1 MDYIRNMKNKVGILL
16 LGMMV
21 LTMSAMAQI
30 ESSIPSDKPK
40 LVIGIVVEQMR
51 QDYIDRFWEN
61 FGNKGFKKL
70 AVNGSYCVNA
80 NLNYSLTQTAPG
92 YATIVT
98 GAEPCSHGI
107 VSNYWFNKLTG
118 EKIDCI
124 YSEKKETAV
133 GGSKDADGRVS
144 PMNMLSTTFSDEAKL
159 FNRGKSKV
167 ISMSLSKYAAVLSG
181 GYAADA
187 AYWFD
192 QVSGEW
198 MTSTYYTST
207 LPKWVVDVNSKK
219 MPDTYLERSWEPM
232 LPLEKYNEVL
242 SDSSKY
248 EFGIDGMYKTFPYNY
263 QNITKTVRNY
273 KLLTMIPEGNTL
285 LNDLAVAALYGE
297 ELGKD
302 EFTDFLFINYS
313 VPEEVGKLYGPQSIE
328 VQDLFLRLDKD
339 LEHLIDVVEDLV
351 GKNNCLIYLTSN
363 HGVSEM
369 PQYLQD
375 QKMPAGNF
383 KQYYMLA
390 LVKSY
395 LKALYGDGD
404 WILDFNNSQ
413 IYLNR
418 SLIEDSQISLNE
430 IREKI
435 IDFIMNSA
443 GIANAIG
450 ANQFQNIVFAEG
462 MPVKMQNSYNQKRSG
477 DIMIALKPGWI
488 EDIPYCTDHNSGY
501 SCNTHV
507 PLIWYGWKVKKQ
519 KVFSQINITDIAP
532 TVSTALGTPPPPI
545 VSGKVLENIFLNK

>member
-1 MDYIRNMKNKVGILL
+1 MKKVCILL
-16 LGMMV
+16 LLFSILPVVV
-21 LTMSAMAQI
+21 LKANI
-30 ESSIPSDKPK
+30 EPLFPPDKPK

-51 QDYIDRFWEN
+51 QEYIDRFWDN
-61 FGNKGFKKL
+61 FGDKGFKRL
-70 AVNGSYCVNA
+70 AINGSYCVNA
-80 NLNYSLTQTAPG
+80 NYNYALTQTAPG

-98 GAEPCSHGI
+98 GAEPSGHGI
-107 VSNYWFNKLTG
+107 VSNYWFNKLTK

-144 PMNMLSTTFSDEAKL
+144 PSQILTTTFSDEAKL

-181 GYAADA
+181 GHAADA

-192 QVSGEW
+192 QNSGQW
-198 MTSTYYTST
+198 MTSSYYTST
-207 LPKWVVDVNSKK
+207 LPKWVVDVNNKK
-219 MPDTYLERSWEPM
+219 MPDEYLGRKWEPM
-232 LPLEKYNEVL
+232 LPLEKYNVEL

-248 EFGIDGMYKTFPYNY
+248 KFGIDGMYKTFPYNY
-263 QNITKTVRNY
+263 PDIVKTVRNY
-273 KLLTMIPEGNTL
+273 KLMTMMPEGNTL
-285 LNDLAVAALYGE
+285 LNDLAVAAIYGE
-297 ELGKD
+297 DLGKD
-302 EFTDFLFINYS
+302 EFTDFLFVNYS
-313 VPEEVGKLYGPQSIE
+313 VSEEIGKLYGPQSIE

-363 HGVSEM
+363 HGVSEI
-369 PQYLQD
+369 PQYMKD
-375 QKMPAGNF
+375 KKMPAGYF

-390 LVKSY
+390 VVKSY
-395 LKALYGDGD
+395 LKASYGEGD
-404 WILDFNNSQ
+404 WIVDFNNSQ
-413 IYLNR
+413 IYLNNT
-418 SLIEDSQISLNE
+418 LIEDSQISLNE

-435 IDFIMNSA
+435 VNFIMNSA
-443 GIANAIG
+443 GVSNAIC
-450 ANQFQNIVFAEG
+450 ANQFESIVFVEG

-477 DIMIALKPGWI
+477 DIMISLRPGWI
-488 EDIPYCTDHNSGY
+488 EDVPYCTDHNSGY

-507 PLIWYGWKVKKQ
+507 PLLWYGWKVKKQ

>member
-1 MDYIRNMKNKVGILL
+1 MLL
-16 LGMMV
+16 TL
-21 LTMSAMAQI
+21 SAQGQI

-80 NLNYSLTQTAPG
+80 NLNYALTQTAPG

-98 GAEPCSHGI
+98 GAEPCSNGI

-124 YSEKKETAV
+124 YSEKRETAV

-207 LPKWVVDVNSKK
+207 LPKWVVEVNDKK
-219 MPDTYLERSWEPM
+219 MPDTYLERTWEPM

-263 QNITKTVRNY
+263 PNITKTVRNY

-297 ELGKD
+297 DLGKD

-450 ANQFQNIVFAEG
+450 ANQFQNIVFVEG

-507 PLIWYGWKVKKQ
+507 PLIWYGW
-519 KVFSQINITDIAP
+519 
-532 TVSTALGTPPPPI
+532 
-545 VSGKVLENIFLNK
+545 

>member
-1 MDYIRNMKNKVGILL
+1 MLA
-16 LGMMV
+16 
-21 LTMSAMAQI
+21 SALSSMAQI

-51 QDYIDRFWEN
+51 QDYIDRFWDN
-61 FGNKGFKKL
+61 FGNKGFKRL
-70 AVNGSYCVNA
+70 AVNGTYCVNA

-92 YATIVT
+92 YATIAT

-107 VSNYWFNKLTG
+107 VSNYWFNRLTG
-118 EKIDCI
+118 EKVDCLS
-124 YSEKKETAV
+124 SEMNVKSV
-133 GGSKDADGRVS
+133 GGSVEADGRVA
-144 PMNMLSTTFSDEAKL
+144 PTNMLSTTFSDEAKL
-159 FNRGKSKV
+159 FNRGKSKT

-181 GYAADA
+181 GYSADG

-192 QVSGEW
+192 QNSGKW
-198 MTSTYYTST
+198 VTSSYYTST
-207 LPKWVVDVNSKK
+207 LPEWVKEINDQK
-219 MPDTYLERSWEPM
+219 MPDVYLERTWNPM
-232 LPLEKYNEVL
+232 LPLDKYNEVL

-273 KLLTMIPEGNTL
+273 KLMTMIPEGNTL
-285 LNDLAVAALYGE
+285 LTDLAVGAIYGE
-297 ELGKD
+297 DLGKD

-313 VPEEVGKLYGPQSIE
+313 VSEEIGKLYGPQSIE

-375 QKMPAGNF
+375 QKLPAGNF
-383 KQYYMLA
+383 KQFYMLA
-390 LVKSY
+390 LVRSY
-395 LKALYGDGD
+395 LRAIYGDGD
-404 WILDFNNSQ
+404 WVLDFNNSQ

-418 SLIEDSQISLNE
+418 LLIEDSQISLNE
-430 IREKI
+430 MCEKI
-435 IDFIMNSA
+435 IDFITNSS
-443 GIANAIG
+443 GISNAVSS
-450 ANQFQNIVFAEG
+450 NQFQNIVFVEG
-462 MPVKMQNSYNQKRSG
+462 MPAKMQNSYNQKRSG
-477 DIMIALKPGWI
+477 DIMFSLKPGWI

-519 KVFSQINITDIAP
+519 KVFTKVNITDIAP
-532 TVSTALGTPPPPI
+532 TVSAALGTPPPPI
-545 VSGKVLENIFLNK
+545 VSGKVLENIFLSK

>member
-1 MDYIRNMKNKVGILL
+1 MKHLGLILMVS
-16 LGMMV
+16 GM
-21 LTMSAMAQI
+21 LCCAMPVAAQM
-30 ESSIPSDKPK
+30 ENSIPASKPK

-51 QDYIDRFWEN
+51 QDYLDRFWDN
-61 FGNKGFKKL
+61 FGEKGFRKL

-80 NLNYSLTQTAPG
+80 NYNYSLTQTAPG
-92 YATIVT
+92 YATIAT
-98 GAEPCSHGI
+98 GAEPSSHGI
-107 VSNYWFNKLTG
+107 VSNYWYNKLTG
-118 EKIDCI
+118 QKVDCI
-124 YSEKKETAV
+124 SSDKKETAV
-133 GGSKDADGRVS
+133 GGSKNAEANVS
-144 PMNMLSTTFSDEAKL
+144 PTNMLSTTFSDEAKF

-192 QVSGEW
+192 PVSGQW
-198 MTSTYYTST
+198 MTSSYYLDK
-207 LPKWVVDVNSKK
+207 LPQWVVDVNNKK
-219 MPDTYLERSWEPM
+219 MSDEYLTRQWTPM
-232 LPLEKYNEVL
+232 LPLEDYHEVL
-242 SDSSKY
+242 SDSSVY

-263 QNITKTVRNY
+263 TDMTKTVRNY
-273 KLLTMIPEGNTL
+273 NLLTMVPEGNTL

-297 ELGKD
+297 ELGND

-313 VPEEVGKLYGPQSIE
+313 VSEEVGKLYGPQSIE

-339 LEHLIDVVEDLV
+339 LEHLIEVVEDVV

-369 PQYLQD
+369 PQYMQD
-375 QKMPAGNF
+375 QRMPAGVF
-383 KQYYMLA
+383 KQFYMMA
-390 LVKSY
+390 LTKSY
-395 LKALYGDGD
+395 LKAIYGDGD

-413 IYLNR
+413 IFLNR
-418 SLIEDSQISLNE
+418 PLIEDSQISLSE

-450 ANQFQNIVFAEG
+450 ANQFQSIVFNEG
-462 MPVKMQNSYNQKRSG
+462 MPMKMQNSYNQKRSG

-519 KVFSQINITDIAP
+519 KVFGEINITDIAP
-532 TVSTALGTPPPPI
+532 TVSMTLGTPPPPN
-545 VSGKVLENIFLNK
+545 VSGKVLEGVFLNK

>member
-1 MDYIRNMKNKVGILL
+1 MKNKVCILL
-16 LGMMV
+16 LLLSIFPV
-21 LTMSAMAQI
+21 VIKAQI

-51 QDYIDRFWEN
+51 QDYIDRFWDN
-61 FGNKGFKKL
+61 FGDKGFKRL
-70 AVNGSYCVNA
+70 AINGSYCVNA
-80 NLNYSLTQTAPG
+80 NYNYLLTQTAPG

-144 PMNMLSTTFSDEAKL
+144 PTQMLSTTFSDEAKL

-192 QVSGEW
+192 QNSGQW

-207 LPKWVVDVNSKK
+207 LPKWVVEVNDKK
-219 MPDTYLERSWEPM
+219 MPDTYLERTWEPM

-263 QNITKTVRNY
+263 SDIVKTVRNY

-285 LNDLAVAALYGE
+285 LNDLAVAAMYGE
-297 ELGKD
+297 DLGKD
-302 EFTDFLFINYS
+302 EFTDFLFVNYS

-395 LKALYGDGD
+395 LKAIYGDGD

-430 IREKI
+430 FREKI

-450 ANQFQNIVFAEG
+450 ANQFQNIVFVEG

-477 DIMIALKPGWI
+477 DIMISLKPGWI